1 MKKTLL
7 VITAAL
13 LLCVS
18 AFAQWENRGQGFQ
31 RPDEATLIKMRT
43 DWMVREL
50 GLNETQAEKLLEL
63 NQKYPNALRPG
74 QGGPGMGRARRER
87 PEEANVGQEGNET
100 EKATG
105 KEARKARKAKK
116 DKEAEGQVDE
126 MQAAREAYEN
136 ELKEILT
143 EDQFKTWKENMNR
156 RQQGQGRPGGYG
168 PGGGVASV
176 APAVPAD
183 QAGAD
188 SADRIEAA
196 SAEETPAEEENGINR
211 SLMGL
216 R

>member
-50 GLNETQAEKLLEL
+50 SLNETQAEKLLEL

-116 DKEAEGQVDE
+116 DKEAEAPTTKICPRCQSE
-126 MQAAREAYEN
+126 ISLKATRCPHCTS
-136 ELKEILT
+136 ELE
-143 EDQFKTWKENMNR
+143 
-156 RQQGQGRPGGYG
+156 
-168 PGGGVASV
+168 
-176 APAVPAD
+176 
-183 QAGAD
+183 
-188 SADRIEAA
+188 
-196 SAEETPAEEENGINR
+196 
-211 SLMGL
+211 
-216 R
+216 

>member
-7 VITAAL
+7 VVTAAL

-168 PGGGVASV
+168 PGGPGRGGFGG
-176 APAVPAD
+176 PGG
-183 QAGAD
+183 AGGPGRGGFGG
-188 SADRIEAA
+188 S
-196 SAEETPAEEENGINR
+196 NR
-211 SLMGL
+211 GGFGGGNSGGGGEWD
-216 R
+216 

>member
-105 KEARKARKAKK
+105 KEAR
-116 DKEAEGQVDE
+116 
-126 MQAAREAYEN
+126 EAYEN

-168 PGGGVASV
+168 PGGPGRGGFGG
-176 APAVPAD
+176 PGG
-183 QAGAD
+183 AGGPGRGGFGG
-188 SADRIEAA
+188 S
-196 SAEETPAEEENGINR
+196 NR
-211 SLMGL
+211 GGFGGGNSGGGGEWD
-216 R
+216 